1 MKKKHSKNILSKR
14 TDIKKGNFNIMKIE
28 KGNKKEKNKFAEK
41 QKQKDFLVAN
51 ILLDCKNLESREKFA
66 LIEMA
71 ELERTLFTEYLISF
85 KKVLLLQ
92 RELFSV
98 SNSCDSINKL
108 DELLQNHLV
117 SVEAGSGIIS
127 VSKNI
132 FETEDTGSG
141 EKSGQE
147 SSSSTETDRTSL
159 LSHSS
164 SELSVLSV
172 RRPGP
177 RFSTVRRSPS
187 PMRPPD
193 FIARSVACRPPV
205 IPLVTNTAAPP
216 LCETQDVDHE
226 VSFYMENMVSDV
238 LYRIIHL

>member
-41 QKQKDFLVAN
+41 QKQKDFQVAN

-108 DELLQNHLV
+108 DELLQN
-117 SVEAGSGIIS
+117 
-127 VSKNI
+127 
-132 FETEDTGSG
+132 
-141 EKSGQE
+141 
-147 SSSSTETDRTSL
+147 
-159 LSHSS
+159 
-164 SELSVLSV
+164 
-172 RRPGP
+172 
-177 RFSTVRRSPS
+177 
-187 PMRPPD
+187 
-193 FIARSVACRPPV
+193 
-205 IPLVTNTAAPP
+205 
-216 LCETQDVDHE
+216 
-226 VSFYMENMVSDV
+226 
-238 LYRIIHL
+238 